1 MGCQSCEER
10 RLAREAKH
18 FVQSAGKVVKAAL
31 TGEQVLATKEQQK
44 ERYLICEQ
52 CDQVSRRNGMP
63 IGATILSDDKCL
75 ECGCKILKKIEYA
88 TEACPMGKWMEIKNV

>member
-31 TGEQVLATKEQQK
+31 TGEQVLATKEQYK
-44 ERYLICEQ
+44 ARELICEQ
-52 CDQVSRRNGMP
+52 CDRVSRKNGMP
-63 IGATILSDDKCL
+63 SPATILSDDKCL
-75 ECGCKILKKIEYA
+75 ECGCKIIKKIEYA
-88 TEACPMGKWMEIKNV
+88 TEACPMGKWSEIK

>member
-31 TGEQVLATKEQQK
+31 TGEQVLATKEQCK
-44 ERYLICEQ
+44 ARELICEQ
-52 CDQVSRRNGMP
+52 CDRVSRKNGMP
-63 IGATILSDDKCL
+63 SPATILSDDRCL

-88 TEACPMGKWMEIKNV
+88 TELCPMGKWGK

>member
-63 IGATILSDDKCL
+63 TGAMILSDDKCL
-75 ECGCKILKKIEYA
+75 ECGCKVLEKIKYA

>member
-44 ERYLICEQ
+44 ERYFICEQ

-63 IGATILSDDKCL
+63 TGATILSDDKCL
-75 ECGCKILKKIEYA
+75 ECGCKVLEKIKYA

>member
-1 MGCQSCEER
+1 MGCQTCEQKR
-10 RLAREAKH
+10 MARDAKH
-18 FVQSAGKVVKAAL
+18 FIQSAGKVLKAAL

-52 CDQVSRRNGMP
+52 CDQVSRKNGMP
-63 IGATILSDDKCL
+63 TGATILSDDKCQ

-88 TEACPMGKWMEIKNV
+88 TEVCPLEKWQQINKD

>member
-1 MGCQSCEER
+1 MGCQSCEQKR
-10 RLAREAKH
+10 MARDAKH

-31 TGEQVLATKEQQK
+31 TGEQVLVTKEQYK
-44 ERYLICEQ
+44 THELVCEQ

-63 IGATILSDDKCL
+63 TGATILSDDKCL

-88 TEACPMGKWMEIKNV
+88 TEACPLEKWQQINKD

>member
-1 MGCQSCEER
+1 MGCQSCEQKR
-10 RLAREAKH
+10 MARDAKH

-63 IGATILSDDKCL
+63 TGATILSDDKCL

-88 TEACPMGKWMEIKNV
+88 TEACPLGKWMEIKNV

>member
-1 MGCQSCEER
+1 MGCQSCEQKR
-10 RLAREAKH
+10 MARDAKH
-18 FVQSAGKVVKAAL
+18 FIQSAGKVLKAAL

-52 CDQVSRRNGMP
+52 CDQVSRKNGMP
-63 IGATILSDDKCL
+63 TGATILSDDKCQ
-75 ECGCKILKKIEYA
+75 ECGCKVLEKIKYA